1 MPHEPKKKTDINE
14 ELNSLSKS
22 CILLLHY
29 QEEVIFSMI
38 GILDTI
44 RNELNQINHKEKQ
57 KL

>member
-44 RNELNQINHKEKQ
+44 RNELNQINHKEEQ
-57 KL
+57 KA

>member
-29 QEEVIFSMI
+29 QEEAIFSMI

-44 RNELNQINHKEKQ
+44 RNELNQINHKEEQ
-57 KL
+57 KP